1 MSANALADTGA
12 PLLAVEHLRLA
23 VAGRTLAAD
32 LSFAVRRG
40 ELWCVLGANG
50 AGKTL
55 LLHTLAGLRPLDG
68 GAVMLAGAPLSRW
81 RPHDAARLRGFLP
94 QFNAHPFPMTVTEA
108 VVMGRHPHLPRWAWE
123 GEDDLAHARAAID
136 EVGLAALAGRDVTT
150 LSGGERQRVSIATL
164 FAQEAPL
171 MLLDEPVAH
180 LDLRHQIGVLDHLAR
195 RARDGCGVVLSI
207 HDLTLA
213 RGCATHA
220 LLLRGGGRATA
231 GPIEDVMTDAAL
243 TDAFAC
249 PIARIDAGGR
259 AVYVAG

>member
-1 MSANALADTGA
+1 MSAAVAAEAGA
-12 PLLAVEHLRLA
+12 ALLAVEHLRVA
-23 VAGRTLAAD
+23 VAGRTLVAD

-55 LLHTLAGLRPLDG
+55 LLHTLAGLRPPDG
-68 GAVMLAGAPLSRW
+68 GAAELAGRPLSRW
-81 RPHDAARLRGFLP
+81 QPHDAARVRGFLP
-94 QFNAHPFPMTVTEA
+94 QFNAHPFPMTVTDA
-108 VVMGRHPHLPRWAWE
+108 VLMGRHPHLSRWAWE

-136 EVGLAALAGRDVTT
+136 LAGLAALAGRDVTT

-180 LDLRHQIGVLDHLAR
+180 LDLRHQIGVLDQLAR
-195 RARDGCGVVLSI
+195 RARDGCGIVLSI

-220 LLLRGGGRATA
+220 VLLHGGGRATT
-231 GPIEDVMTDAAL
+231 GRIEDVMTDAAL

-249 PIARIDAGGR
+249 PVARVDAGGR

>member
-1 MSANALADTGA
+1 VLFDSARAFELPLRARGLGYVPQEGLLFPHLDVRGNLSAGLGRALA
-12 PLLAVEHLRLA
+12 RN
-23 VAGRTLAAD
+23 AD
-32 LSFAVRRG
+32 PRALFQRVCDVL
-40 ELWCVLGANG
+40 ELGA
-50 AGKTL
+50 L
-55 LLHTLAGLRPLDG
+55 LER
-68 GAVMLAGAPLSRW
+68 
-81 RPHDAARLRGFLP
+81 
-94 QFNAHPFPMTVTEA
+94 FPA
-108 VVMGRHPHLPRWAWE
+108 
-123 GEDDLAHARAAID
+123 
-136 EVGLAALAGRDVTT
+136 T

-180 LDLRHQIGVLDHLAR
+180 LDLRHQIGVLDQLAR

-220 LLLRGGGRATA
+220 VLLHGGGRATT
-231 GPIEDVMTDAAL
+231 GRIEDVMTDAAL

-249 PIARIDAGGR
+249 PVARVDAGGR